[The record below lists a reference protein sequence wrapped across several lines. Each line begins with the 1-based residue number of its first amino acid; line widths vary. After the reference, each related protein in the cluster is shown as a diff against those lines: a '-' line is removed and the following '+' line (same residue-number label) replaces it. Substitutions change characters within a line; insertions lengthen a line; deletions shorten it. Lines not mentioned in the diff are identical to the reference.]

1 MICWYCGK
9 DHFRRSHFQLKD
21 ILWLL
26 VLRSPVRCS
35 FCHKREYTTIF
46 RAQAIRRAQLERRTK
61 REQKKDEA
69 VR

>member
-9 DHFRRSHFQLKD
+9 DRFRRSHFQLKD

-26 VLRSPVRCS
+26 VLRYPVRCS
-35 FCHKREYTTIF
+35 FCHKRAYTNIF
-46 RAQAIRRAQLERRTK
+46 RAQAIRRAQLERRRK

-69 VR
+69 DR